1 LERLLINLGSDQDPQ
16 RFPTN
21 IEEEADSSFEH
32 EEEEEKPPKRHAED
46 NKLSNTFAS
55 QTPKEVIQ
63 ESIDEREMDSYIRTI
78 RTGSLGIGS
87 GVASPIEME
96 YQTDMIDIVKPEVFD
111 PMHPGLA
118 NLSPT

>member
-1 LERLLINLGSDQDPQ
+1 
-16 RFPTN
+16 
-21 IEEEADSSFEH
+21 
-32 EEEEEKPPKRHAED
+32 
-46 NKLSNTFAS
+46 
-55 QTPKEVIQ
+55 
-63 ESIDEREMDSYIRTI
+63 MDSYIRTI
-78 RTGSLGIGS
+78 RIGSLGIGS